1 MVAGEWGD
9 ADPWAAAN
17 DDAYASL
24 LAHVRTGPRGPVAV
38 DLEALSWEWGT
49 SRGRVRAAAA
59 RLEDLGILSRGPDGT
74 WWYEEL
80 SDADLSDTL
89 DFWVSLVGPALRATI
104 PALTPELHAELD
116 RRVARARTTAAL
128 RLPEYPTAFSAA
140 CQFWFEHSPNTLVRS
155 LGLRAFERMRW
166 ARVPTQTWSVHDV
179 HAWFVTTG
187 RAVDTGDP
195 AVATTAAE
203 VIDGLFEIH
212 RRNVGVPR
220 TSRSADD
227 TTEQRV
233 GPVGRALLRDVRS
246 DALAV
251 GSRHTLEDLVTRT
264 GAPPEQVLDGLR
276 WLHDLGLVEDD
287 GGRYRVVEPSLATW
301 RDTMELLPGVF
312 THGAVHVLPG
322 LQGPALE
329 EFRALVERARADGQV
344 RDHRYTESAFAVT
357 RFLAEQSGNRWTRQA
372 LRLAMA
378 RLAYALP
385 EAPAFR
391 QWDAEALW
399 LALDSAT
406 GSGDVGAARA
416 AARRF
421 VDVARAHVDDVTAR
435 WGTMGS

>member
-1 MVAGEWGD
+1 MVVGEWGD

-24 LAHVRTGPRGPVAV
+24 LAHVRTGPRGPVPV
-38 DLEALSWEWGT
+38 DLDALGWEWGT
-49 SRGRVRAAAA
+49 PRGRVRAAAA
-59 RLEDLGILSRGPDGT
+59 RLEDLGILSRRPDGS
-74 WWYEEL
+74 WWYDEL

-89 DFWVSLVGPALRATI
+89 DFWVALVGPALRATI
-104 PALTPELHAELD
+104 PALTPELRAELD

-166 ARVPTQTWSVHDV
+166 ARVPTQLWSVHEV
-179 HAWFVTTG
+179 HTWFATTS
-187 RAVDTGDP
+187 RAVESGDP
-195 AVATTAAE
+195 AVATAAAE
-203 VIDGLFEIH
+203 VMDGLFEVH
-212 RRNVGVPR
+212 RRNVGIPR
-220 TSRSADD
+220 THRPADD
-227 TTEQRV
+227 TTEDRV
-233 GPVGRALLRDVRS
+233 GPVGRTLLRDVRS
-246 DALAV
+246 GALAV
-251 GSRHTLEDLVTRT
+251 GSTHRLEDLVTRT
-264 GAPPEQVLDGLR
+264 GATPEQVHGALR
-276 WLHDLGLVEDD
+276 WLHDLGLVDD
-287 GGRYRVVEPSLATW
+287 DDGRYRVGQPSLATW
-301 RDTMELLPGVF
+301 RDTMELLTGVF

-322 LQGPALE
+322 LRGPALE
-329 EFRALVERARADGQV
+329 EFRTLVARARADGQV
-344 RDHRYTESAFAVT
+344 RDHRYTESSFAVT
-357 RFLAEQSGNRWTRQA
+357 RFLSEQSGNRWVREA

-399 LALDSAT
+399 LTLDAAA
-406 GSGDVGAARA
+406 GSGDVETARA

>member
-1 MVAGEWGD
+1 MVVGEWGD
-9 ADPWAAAN
+9 ADPWAAVH
-17 DDAYASL
+17 DDAYVSL
-24 LAHVRTGPRGPVAV
+24 LAHVRTGPRGPVSV
-38 DLEALSWEWGT
+38 DLDALSWEWGT
-49 SRGRVRAAAA
+49 SLGEVRSAAA
-59 RLEDLGILSRGPDGT
+59 RLEDLGILVHQPDGT
-74 WWYEEL
+74 WQYEEL
-80 SDADLSDTL
+80 SDADLSDAL
-89 DFWVSLVGPALRATI
+89 DFWVALIGPALRATI
-104 PALTPELHAELD
+104 PALTPELRAELD

-166 ARVPTQTWSVHDV
+166 ARVPTQLWSVHDV
-179 HAWFVTTG
+179 HAWFVTTD

-203 VIDGLFEIH
+203 VIDGLFEVH
-212 RRNVGVPR
+212 RRNVGIPR
-220 TSRSADD
+220 TSRPADD
-227 TTEQRV
+227 TTEHRV
-233 GPVGRALLRDVRS
+233 GPVDRALLRDVRS
-246 DALAV
+246 GALGV
-251 GSRHTLEDLVTRT
+251 GSTHALEELVART
-264 GAPPEQVLDGLR
+264 GAGPEQVLHGLR
-276 WLHDLGLVEDD
+276 WLHDVGLAESDR
-287 GGRYRVVEPSLATW
+287 GRHRIVEPSLATW
-301 RDTMELLPGVF
+301 RDTMELLTGVF
-312 THGAVHVLPG
+312 AHGAVHVLPG
-322 LQGPALE
+322 LRGSDLE
-329 EFRALVERARADGQV
+329 EFRRLVERARADGQV

-385 EAPAFR
+385 EAPTFR

-399 LALDSAT
+399 LALDTAAGT
-406 GSGDVGAARA
+406 GDVGAARA

>member
-1 MVAGEWGD
+1 MVVGEWGD

-17 DDAYASL
+17 DDAYTSL
-24 LAHVRTGPRGPVAV
+24 LAHVRTGPRGPVSV
-38 DLEALSWEWGT
+38 DLDALSWEWGA
-49 SRGRVRAAAA
+49 SLGEVRSAAA
-59 RLEDLGILSRGPDGT
+59 RLEDLGILVHQPDGT
-74 WWYEEL
+74 WQYEEL
-80 SDADLSDTL
+80 SDADLSDAL
-89 DFWVSLVGPALRATI
+89 DFWVSLLGPALRATI
-104 PALTPELHAELD
+104 PALTPELRAELD

-140 CQFWFEHSPNTLVRS
+140 CQFWFEHCPNILVRS

-166 ARVPTQTWSVHDV
+166 ARVPTQLWSVHDV

-195 AVATTAAE
+195 GVTTTAAE
-203 VIDGLFEIH
+203 VIDGLFEVH

-220 TSRSADD
+220 TSRPADD
-227 TTEQRV
+227 TTEHRV
-233 GPVGRALLRDVRS
+233 GPVDRALLRDVRS
-246 DALAV
+246 GALAV
-251 GSRHTLEDLVTRT
+251 GSTHTLEDLVTRT
-264 GAPPEQVLDGLR
+264 GAPPEQVLHGMR
-276 WLHDLGLVEDD
+276 WLHDLGLAESDR
-287 GGRYRVVEPSLATW
+287 GRHRIVEPSLPTW
-301 RDTMELLPGVF
+301 RDTMELLTGVF
-312 THGAVHVLPG
+312 AHGAVHVLPG
-322 LQGPALE
+322 LHGPDLE

-399 LALDSAT
+399 LALDTAA
-406 GSGDVGAARA
+406 GSRNVGAGRA

-421 VDVARAHVDDVTAR
+421 VDVAGAHVDDVTAR

>member
-1 MVAGEWGD
+1 MVVGEWGD
-9 ADPWAAAN
+9 VDPWAAVH

-24 LAHVRTGPRGPVAV
+24 LAHVRTGPRGPVSV
-38 DLEALSWEWGT
+38 DLDALSWEWGT
-49 SRGRVRAAAA
+49 SLGEVRSAAA
-59 RLEDLGILSRGPDGT
+59 RLEDLGILVHQPDGT
-74 WWYEEL
+74 WQYEEL
-80 SDADLSDTL
+80 SDADLSDAL
-89 DFWVSLVGPALRATI
+89 DFWVSLLGPALRATI
-104 PALTPELHAELD
+104 PALSPELRAELD

-140 CQFWFEHSPNTLVRS
+140 CQFWFEDSPNTLVRS

-166 ARVPTQTWSVHDV
+166 ARVPTQLWSVHDV

-195 AVATTAAE
+195 AAATAAAE
-203 VIDGLFEIH
+203 VMDGLFEVH

-220 TSRSADD
+220 TSRPADD

-233 GPVGRALLRDVRS
+233 GAVDRALLRDVRS
-246 DALAV
+246 GALAV
-251 GSRHTLEDLVTRT
+251 GSTHTLEDLVTRT
-264 GAPPEQVLDGLR
+264 GAPPEQVLHGMR
-276 WLHDLGLVEDD
+276 WLHDLGLAESDR
-287 GGRYRVVEPSLATW
+287 GRHRIVEPSLATW
-301 RDTMELLPGVF
+301 RDTMELLTGVF
-312 THGAVHVLPG
+312 AHGAVHVLPG
-322 LQGPALE
+322 LQGSPLE
-329 EFRALVERARADGQV
+329 GFRALVERARADGQV

-399 LALDSAT
+399 LALDTAA
-406 GSGDVGAARA
+406 GSGDVGSARA

-421 VDVARAHVDDVTAR
+421 VDVARAHVDEVTAR